1 VYEPPFA
8 SLEGKLDDGKGRC
21 GAGRVGAQFG
31 EVRAALRRQECLP
44 HVFWVREI
52 VLRKL
57 RLDLGSGE
65 CFL

>member
-1 VYEPPFA
+1 MYGPPFA
-8 SLEGKLDDGKGRC
+8 SLEGKLDGDKGRS

-31 EVRAALRRQECLP
+31 EVWAALRRQECLP
-44 HVFWVREI
+44 HVFWVCEF

-57 RLDLGSGE
+57 RLDLESGE